1 LKGTKRL
8 SGRDLI
14 RSLRLFPAEEKSGN
28 ESKQAAGPLSTNC
41 FRAKAQR
48 RKERPVN
55 VDENQISKIVVDC
68 CYRIHTKL
76 GPGLLESVYLE
87 ILKYELKNAGLK
99 YEKEV
104 GIPVHYEN
112 VKLDLGF
119 RADLIVE
126 NLVIVELKS
135 VEKVQPVHKKQLTTY
150 LKLTGLKLGLLFNF
164 NVNLIKDGIERVV
177 NRL

>member
-1 LKGTKRL
+1 M
-8 SGRDLI
+8 
-14 RSLRLFPAEEKSGN
+14 
-28 ESKQAAGPLSTNC
+28 
-41 FRAKAQR
+41 
-48 RKERPVN
+48 
-55 VDENQISKIVVDC
+55 DENQISKIVVDC

-87 ILKYELKNAGLK
+87 ILMYELRKAGLK
-99 YEKEV
+99 CEKEC
-104 GIPVHYEN
+104 GISVHYED

-119 RADLIVE
+119 RADVIVE
-126 NLVIVELKS
+126 HLVIIELKS

-150 LKLTGLKLGLLFNF
+150 LKLTGMKLGLLVNF